1 MMKLEYHPLTVEDLN
16 AASFHYEQQQYG
28 LSKIFLAEVHQ
39 AIKRIQANPFLYAE
53 VSGIRRVLLKQFPY
67 SILYRLVTS
76 DCIRILV
83 IRHHRRHPV
92 FGSARS

>member
-1 MMKLEYHPLTVEDLN
+1 MKIEYHPLTVDDLN
-16 AASFHYEQQQYG
+16 TASFHYEQQQSG
-28 LSKIFLAEVHQ
+28 LSKIFLAEVYQ
-39 AIKRIQANPFLYAE
+39 AIERIQAHPFLYVE
-53 VSGIRRVLLKQFPY
+53 VAGIRRILLKRFPY
-67 SILYRLVTS
+67 SILYRIVPS